1 MELTTNLNQITR
13 RVTDCAG
20 NTSTT
25 NIAVTLD
32 YSRGVSV
39 VVFCYDAK
47 DTPKAAEA
55 VVLKQDGM
63 GRVQTPAVGCKRRKV
78 SFPRPAP

>member
-32 YSRGVSV
+32 YSGGVSV
-39 VVFCYDAK
+39 VVFCYDEYEGY
-47 DTPKAAEA
+47 TE
-55 VVLKQDGM
+55 
-63 GRVQTPAVGCKRRKV
+63 GC
-78 SFPRPAP
+78 